1 MCCKHLYDVIIS
13 LRMEVWAYSIN
24 LIPPLFIEV
33 PASRYESDQSYI
45 YVREVDIASRYVTV
59 SVV

>member
-1 MCCKHLYDVIIS
+1 
-13 LRMEVWAYSIN
+13 MEVWAYSIN